1 MLVDIL
7 SRLVDS
13 VGDPSPDVQV
23 VDLSDIPSC
32 HQIFLYLLDFV
43 SLYYQLFVLLV
54 HVPCSTTCSV
64 KLTFICHVDETVHM
78 R

>member
-32 HQIFLYLLDFV
+32 HQNFLYLLDCV
-43 SLYYQLFVLLV
+43 FVL
-54 HVPCSTTCSV
+54 P
-64 KLTFICHVDETVHM
+64 TVCVVGS
-78 R
+78 RAL